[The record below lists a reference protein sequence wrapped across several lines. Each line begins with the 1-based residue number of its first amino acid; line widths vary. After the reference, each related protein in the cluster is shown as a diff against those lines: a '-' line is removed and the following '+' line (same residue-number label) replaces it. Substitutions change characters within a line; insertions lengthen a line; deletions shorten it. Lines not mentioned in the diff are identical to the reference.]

1 MKYPKNSEEKPV
13 GFLDDGLVAFDRR
26 WRCCGYLGPITL
38 ELIDS
43 GVVVDLNGVVLQ
55 LMNPFVLELRL
66 KSNTRGCSWR
76 VAFKGWFFFLKK

>member
-1 MKYPKNSEEKPV
+1 MM
-13 GFLDDGLVAFDRR
+13 AFDRR

-55 LMNPFVLELRL
+55 LMNPFLLELRL
-66 KSNTRGCSWR
+66 KINTRGCS
-76 VAFKGWFFFLKK
+76 